1 MSEEPSP
8 EEGAR
13 DESVADDGRQPDE
26 TEGGRLG
33 HSGPLEE
40 ALHRGFDDVGQC
52 RRRRLSSNY
61 QQLPASTVS
70 SYSRPVMLLIL
81 RFLLGF
87 RPRCRVERHYLPCH

>member
-26 TEGGRLG
+26 TEGGRFG
-33 HSGPLEE
+33 HGGPLEE
-40 ALHRGFDDVGQC
+40 TLHRRFDDIGQR

-70 SYSRPVMLLIL
+70 YSRPVMLLIL
-81 RFLLGF
+81 RLLGF